1 MDINLVRYSANYNTT
16 AECRINNFIID
27 KAVLDGGS
35 QCTLMNKKLSP
46 QIGLKIDTRNPP
58 PLKGVSI
65 KSKSIGWSYNIP
77 ITFTNKT
84 LPRDTDFILPID
96 IIIIDDDEYDLV
108 IETDWLDLARAKPDY
123 NKWEFHVGNTFV
135 PISVHKSTKKK

>member
-58 PLKGVSI
+58 PLKGVST
-65 KSKSIGWSYNIP
+65 KSKSIGWCYNVP

-84 LPRDTDFILPID
+84 L
-96 IIIIDDDEYDLV
+96 
-108 IETDWLDLARAKPDY
+108 
-123 NKWEFHVGNTFV
+123 
-135 PISVHKSTKKK
+135 S